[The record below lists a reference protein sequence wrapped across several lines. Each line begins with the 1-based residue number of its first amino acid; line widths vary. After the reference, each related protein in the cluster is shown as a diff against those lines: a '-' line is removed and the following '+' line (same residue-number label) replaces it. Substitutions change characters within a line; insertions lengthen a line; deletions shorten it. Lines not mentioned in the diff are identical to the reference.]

1 MNFKNENLKEN
12 GKNFK
17 KKMQQFLNKNIST
30 KDNMKKYDPIIINNN
45 NLNKFINSTKTPN
58 NKHTSYINNNFNII
72 NTPNVNNKI
81 ELKLYPET
89 EIKKISFNPN
99 IFPKKIFK
107 NENNN
112 NILTKNI
119 CDKDFEINKSNY
131 INISLNTVKKY
142 TIYTKEN
149 KEKSTNIDN
158 SMNNFNNHK
167 YLYVNNS
174 KEKDKNKKYIIEKN
188 IKTNDNID
196 EYNNKNQNDINKS
209 INDNNIGNPLYVNN
223 LNERIEKM
231 RETLQNLNVID
242 ILSEEAGLQSSKIE
256 EFNDNEFYDKAKK
269 INKEFYDNVD
279 IKLDEIDNILNIFEN
294 P

>member
-1 MNFKNENLKEN
+1 
-12 GKNFK
+12 
-17 KKMQQFLNKNIST
+17 
-30 KDNMKKYDPIIINNN
+30 
-45 NLNKFINSTKTPN
+45 
-58 NKHTSYINNNFNII
+58 
-72 NTPNVNNKI
+72 
-81 ELKLYPET
+81 
-89 EIKKISFNPN
+89 
-99 IFPKKIFK
+99 
-107 NENNN
+107 
-112 NILTKNI
+112 
-119 CDKDFEINKSNY
+119 
-131 INISLNTVKKY
+131 
-142 TIYTKEN
+142 
-149 KEKSTNIDN
+149 
-158 SMNNFNNHK
+158 MNNFNNHK

-196 EYNNKNQNDINKS
+196 EYNNKNQNALNIS

>member
-12 GKNFK
+12 GKNFNK
-17 KKMQQFLNKNIST
+17 KIQQFLNKNIST

-89 EIKKISFNPN
+89 EIKKISFNSN

-196 EYNNKNQNDINKS
+196 EYNNKNQNDLNIS

-242 ILSEEAGLQSSKIE
+242 ILSEEAGLQSSKI
-256 EFNDNEFYDKAKK
+256 
-269 INKEFYDNVD
+269 
-279 IKLDEIDNILNIFEN
+279 
-294 P
+294 

>member
-12 GKNFK
+12 GKNFNK
-17 KKMQQFLNKNIST
+17 KIQQFLNKNIST

-45 NLNKFINSTKTPN
+45 NLNKFINSTKKPN

-89 EIKKISFNPN
+89 EIKKISFNSN

-119 CDKDFEINKSNY
+119 FDKDFEINKS
-131 INISLNTVKKY
+131 NISLNTVKKY

-196 EYNNKNQNDINKS
+196 EYNNKNQNDLNIS